1 MGEDFDLIG
10 KIRQIENMFLNLF
23 GKQESKNLIELAWEN
38 IKYEYIGKIDN
49 TMQLTTR
56 LVIEDLIIYCIAIDG
71 ISGYKKILKIK
82 ETSNLPIT
90 IKSYKELEKHYE
102 KYINILRE
110 HLKKSK
116 EGDAKLKI

>member
-10 KIRQIENMFLNLF
+10 EIRQIENMFLNLF
-23 GKQESKNLIELAWEN
+23 GKQEFKSLIELAWEN
-38 IKYEYIGKIDN
+38 IKDEYIGKIDN

-90 IKSYKELEKHYE
+90 IKPYKELEKHYE

-110 HLKKSK
+110 DLKKSK